1 MISTCL
7 RSVTNPH
14 ALRADSD
21 CNAARTLD
29 QFSTAVRTA
38 IVHMIS
44 TIHAKSALKTA
55 DKRLPCI
62 GQFNR
67 ALLTDTTHL

>member
-1 MISTCL
+1 MKSIG
-7 RSVTNPH
+7 
-14 ALRADSD
+14 
-21 CNAARTLD
+21 NAARTFNQL
-29 QFSTAVRTA
+29 STAVRTA